1 MHLLIS
7 VLLAGASLSLVQ
19 AQNASTILPRCAQL
33 CTLQAFNES
42 SCTATNLTCVC
53 KDPTYAAVFDKCET
67 QNCTAAEQEV
77 TDAYAL
83 NVCAP
88 VGGFGHNN
96 TTASSTAA
104 RVSGT
109 ATPTG
114 NVSLMRNSTM
124 MHNGPF
130 NGTPLPFT
138 GGSGVFRGCGMM
150 VLAGLLVGGMAVAL

>member
-1 MHLLIS
+1 MPQCLTSVRPKIAPLLNKK
-7 VLLAGASLSLVQ
+7 VNGFLSCVRYHF
-19 AQNASTILPRCAQL
+19 S
-33 CTLQAFNES
+33 
-42 SCTATNLTCVC
+42 ATRKELIAIMT
-53 KDPTYAAVFDKCET
+53 
-67 QNCTAAEQEV
+67 V

-96 TTASSTAA
+96 STASSTAA

-109 ATPTG
+109 ATPSG

-124 MHNGPF
+124 MYNGPF